1 MASSE
6 ELKKELE
13 TIQKQLSDPE
23 FVLDYKR
30 VADASKRYAEI
41 ERMLSDL
48 SAGLGQVSSGKEQ
61 NEIIVEIRA
70 GTGGEEA
77 ALFANTLFEMYK
89 KYAVLHGWQVAVLD
103 YNRTTLGGY
112 KNIIFEISGKK
123 VWRKMEYESGV
134 HRVQRIPETEKSG
147 RVHTSTA
154 TVAVLPKA
162 KETDIE
168 IKSEEIEMSFYR
180 SGGPGGQNVNK
191 VSTAVRIL
199 HKPSGIVVSSQ
210 EERSQARNKERA
222 LEILRTK
229 LLDIKKRQE
238 EGVVTEERRRQ
249 IGSAERA
256 EKIRTYNF
264 PQDRITDHRVK
275 KSWSNIEKIL
285 NGDLEPIIKELS
297 KPQTPMSNT
306 Q

>member
-1 MASSE
+1 VITADKSQE
-6 ELKKELE
+6 KLRKELSDIE
-13 TIQKQLSDPE
+13 KQLADPE

-30 VADASKRYAEI
+30 VAQASKRYAEI
-41 ERMLSDL
+41 ERILTGSSIPNLSP
-48 SAGLGQVSSGKEQ
+48 STGQGQNQ

-77 ALFANTLFEMYK
+77 ALFADTLFEMYK
-89 KYAVLHGWQVAVLD
+89 KYAALQGWQLAVLD

-112 KNIIFEISGKK
+112 KSIVFEVSGKDA
-123 VWRKMEYESGV
+123 WQKMEFESGV

-162 KETDIE
+162 KEGDIE
-168 IKSEEIEMSFYR
+168 IKPDEIEISFYR

-199 HKPSGIVVSSQ
+199 HKPSGLVVSSQ

-229 LLDIKKRQE
+229 LLDIKRRQE
-238 EGVVTEERRRQ
+238 KEVITEERRRQ

-264 PQDRITDHRVK
+264 PQDRITDHRIK
-275 KSWSNIEKIL
+275 KSWGNIEHIL
-285 NGDLEPIIKELS
+285 DGHLDIITKELA
-297 KPQTPMSNT
+297 KLNH
-306 Q
+306 

>member
-1 MASSE
+1 MPSSE

-13 TIQKQLSDPE
+13 MIQKQLSDPE

-30 VADASKRYAEI
+30 VADASKHYAEI
-41 ERMLSDL
+41 ERMLSGP
-48 SAGLGQVSSGKEQ
+48 SASSEQ
-61 NEIIVEIRA
+61 AGSGNRNEIIIEIRA

-77 ALFANTLFEMYK
+77 ALFANALFEMYK
-89 KYAVLHGWQVAVLD
+89 KYAALERWQVAVLD
-103 YNRTTLGGY
+103 YNRTALGGY
-112 KNIIFEISGKK
+112 KNMVFEVSGKN
-123 VWRKMEYESGV
+123 VWQKMEFESGV

-147 RVHTSTA
+147 RVHTSTV

-168 IKSEEIEMSFYR
+168 IKPDEIEMSFYR

-199 HKPSGIVVSSQ
+199 HKPSGLVVSSQ
-210 EERSQARNKERA
+210 EERSQAQNKERA
-222 LEILRTK
+222 LGILRTK
-229 LLDIKKRQE
+229 LLDAKRERE
-238 EGVVTEERRRQ
+238 EGKVTEERRRQ

-264 PQDRITDHRVK
+264 PQDRITDHRIK
-275 KSWSNIEKIL
+275 KSWGNMEKIL
-285 NGDLEPIIKELS
+285 EGNLEPITKELN
-297 KPQTPMSNT
+297 KQLRNGR
-306 Q
+306 

>member
-1 MASSE
+1 MPSSE

-41 ERMLSDL
+41 EKMLLAL
-48 SAGLGQVSSGKEQ
+48 SLPKGQTGSEKDQ

-77 ALFANTLFEMYK
+77 ALFASTLFEMYK
-89 KYAVLHGWQVAVLD
+89 KYAALEGWQVAVLD

-112 KNIIFEISGKK
+112 KNMVFEVSGKD
-123 VWRKMEYESGV
+123 VWKKMKFESGV

-168 IKSEEIEMSFYR
+168 IKPDEIEMSFYR

-210 EERSQARNKERA
+210 EERSQAQNKERA
-222 LEILRTK
+222 LGILRTK
-229 LLDIKKRQE
+229 LLDAKRERE
-238 EGVVTEERRRQ
+238 EGKVTEERRRQ

-264 PQDRITDHRVK
+264 PQDRITDHRIK
-275 KSWSNIEKIL
+275 KSWGNIEKIL
-285 NGDLEPIIKELS
+285 EGNLDPITEELIKKLG
-297 KPQTPMSNT
+297 N
-306 Q
+306 